1 VAGASEL
8 PSSWRPFL
16 YWTAVLYSVVAAA
29 INMPHVLD
37 HLGQHGIHDGTR
49 WFYMITPDA
58 LLFVGLI
65 LAKYLRRHP
74 LGWTMLALGVSWLVW
89 AGLSDA
95 QATGS
100 ARLLAVAPVAVGVLF
115 ALAVDQTKGDVAEPA
130 VVTGSVRVEAEPVV
144 TVPEAFVEAPTMP
157 STKAPRAAVKAV
169 TKGASEG
176 RAARARARYE
186 AFVAVVEADPTKG
199 PKELHLMTGEPPGT
213 IERWLRQYRNEK
225 KEGAA

>member
-1 VAGASEL
+1 MAVGSEL

-16 YWTAVLYSVVAAA
+16 YWTAVVYSIVAAA

-95 QATGS
+95 EGDGS
-100 ARLLAVAPVAVGVLF
+100 ARLLAVTPVAVGVLF
-115 ALAVDQTKGDVAEPA
+115 ALAVDQTKGEVVEPA
-130 VVTGSVRVEAEPVV
+130 VMTGSARVEAEPFV
-144 TVPEAFVEAPTMP
+144 TAPEAVVEAPTMTSTTAVTRAP
-157 STKAPRAAVKAV
+157 ATSTKA
-169 TKGASEG
+169 ASEG
-176 RAARARARYE
+176 RAAKARARYE
-186 AFVAVVEADPTKG
+186 AFVKVVEGNPDKG

-213 IERWLRQYRNEK
+213 IERWLRQYRTEK